1 MDPGIQTSPLDL
13 KHGSNVNEKVSHAAV
28 NF

>member
-13 KHGSNVNEKVSHAAV
+13 KRGSNVNEKVSYATV